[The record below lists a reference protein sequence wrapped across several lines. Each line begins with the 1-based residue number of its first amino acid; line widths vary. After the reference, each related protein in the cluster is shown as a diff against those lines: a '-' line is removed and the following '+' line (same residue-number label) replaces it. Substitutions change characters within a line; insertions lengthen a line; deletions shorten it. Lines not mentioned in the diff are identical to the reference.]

1 MVSGDPLPGK
11 MDPSKIRKLNPPG
24 TGPLNY

>member
-11 MDPSKIRKLNPPG
+11 IDPTKIRKLNPPG
-24 TGPLNY
+24 ANPLNS